1 MSQLVL
7 KIRED
12 RKVWE
17 NRRKVQRRLKII
29 PQVNNNYKTNRRN
42 LMTINWDRKHT
53 KVIKKSKRK
62 NFNKTNYRAKMIHR
76 YQLWI
81 LIRD

>member
-17 NRRKVQRRLKII
+17 NRRKVLRRRKI
-29 PQVNNNYKTNRRN
+29 PQVNNNFKSNSRY

-62 NFNKTNYRAKMIHR
+62 NFNKTNYRAKTIHR